1 MCRVVGMV
9 ISVPEYAVVPHC
21 PANHKLQLERKQ
33 FVESVLEKTVS
44 HEAGLIATSAPP
56 LTNEFVTSVK
66 VPGPRVAEQSTV
78 VKAIVH
84 TSKSIS

>member
-1 MCRVVGMV
+1 MCAAVGMV

-21 PANHKLQLERKQ
+21 PANHKLQLEVPQ
-33 FVESVLEKTVS
+33 FVGSMLENTVS
-44 HEAGLIATSAPP
+44 HKAGFIATSAPP

-66 VPGPRVAEQSTV
+66 VPALRVAEQSTV

-84 TSKSIS
+84 ASKSIS